1 MAPLFPLR
9 MAIPAKPLLG
19 SETKHDIRQW
29 LGPTASP
36 FVYAAA
42 AGPSEQ
48 EAKGRLW
55 QSRPQTSF
63 QAGRG
68 AGVDEQAV
76 TLQRS

>member
-9 MAIPAKPLLG
+9 MVIPAKPLLG

-63 QAGRG
+63 QAGRR